1 MQYGHKKSGVVECL
15 DKYEVACCDE
25 DVVACFDEGVLAL
38 LYNNNKDNFD
48 EYFLHAH
55 PLE

>member
-1 MQYGHKKSGVVECL
+1 MDTNNLFVVECL

-25 DVVACFDEGVLAL
+25 DVAEFFDDVVLACL
-38 LYNNNKDNFD
+38 DNKNKDDFD
-48 EYFLHAH
+48 GDYLHAH

>member
-1 MQYGHKKSGVVECL
+1 MDTSKLGVVECL

-25 DVVACFDEGVLAL
+25 YVVACFDESVLACL
-38 LYNNNKDNFD
+38 DENNKDDFD
-48 EYFLHAH
+48 GDFLQPH